1 MACPECGGEDAGDGQ
16 VCASCGVPLVSGSA
30 WSTATSMGLQQN
42 AAGMLCYLL
51 GWITGLIFIKLEK
64 DNDFVRFHAMQS
76 IVIFGGL
83 MWGIAVAFSV
93 SLLLLEIPNVGVIV
107 WLFWVFGWA
116 WVFLIG
122 ILWIFLMVK
131 AYRGQRYKV
140 RWAGSLA
147 EKYL

>member
-1 MACPECGGEDAGDGQ
+1 MACPKCGGEDVGDGET
-16 VCASCGVPLVSGSA
+16 CASCGVTLVPEDA
-30 WSTATSMGLQQN
+30 RSTATSVGLRPN
-42 AAGMLCYLL
+42 VAALLCYLL

-64 DNDFVRFHAMQS
+64 ENDFVRFHAMQS

-122 ILWIFLMVK
+122 ILWVFLMVK

>member
-1 MACPECGGEDAGDGQ
+1 MVCPKCGAEKTGDGET
-16 VCASCGVPLVSGSA
+16 CASCGVILVPEDA
-30 WSTATSMGLQQN
+30 RSTATSVGLRPN
-42 AAGMLCYLL
+42 VAALLCYLL

-64 DNDFVRFHAMQS
+64 ENDFVRFHAMQS

-122 ILWIFLMVK
+122 ILWVFLMVK
-131 AYRGQRYKV
+131 AYRGRRYKV